1 MGSASTLVEI
11 STCPVTVL
19 QHEFTISDDAEIK
32 AHTLS
37 RCLPGCCFIQF
48 TSLLVHKCMDTA
60 GSRAITIGDNHDDL
74 VVLASSLDDELI
86 EVFTTLERF
95 DTLAA
100 VVGTIV
106 SSEELLTLD
115 RLFKEIVLQCL
126 TQHQRPL
133 TDVQFNGVASVLG
146 SHVVSEG
153 LGHWSPVLMSIV

>member
-1 MGSASTLVEI
+1 MGSASTLIEI
-11 STCPVTVL
+11 TTCPVTVL

-86 EVFTTLERF
+86 EVFTTLDRF
-95 DTLAA
+95 DTLIA
-100 VVGTIV
+100 VVT
-106 SSEELLTLD
+106 STEELLTLD
-115 RLFKEIVLQCL
+115 RVFNEVLLQCL